1 MKTPIA
7 TLLISTL
14 LVTGCAS
21 KINPFNWFKR
31 SSEET
36 LTQQVA
42 PGQVIETR
50 RLVDQVASLQ
60 IEKTNGGA
68 IIHAV
73 GLPPSQGYWDAE
85 LVADNDEKPVNGVL
99 TYKFRIE
106 QPYEFKRASTPTS
119 REVVV
124 GHFVSNIKLQGVKS
138 IRVLG
143 ARNARTSR
151 R

>member
-7 TLLISTL
+7 TVLISTL
-14 LVTGCAS
+14 LLTGCAT
-21 KINPFNWFKR
+21 KLNPFNWFKG
-31 SSEET
+31 SSEEK
-36 LTQQVA
+36 LVEQVT
-42 PGQVIETR
+42 PGKVIDYR
-50 RLVDQVASLQ
+50 GLVDQVISLQ

-73 GLPPSQGYWDAE
+73 GLPPSQGYWDAA
-85 LVADNDEKPVNGVL
+85 LVADNDEEPIKGVL
-99 TYKFRIE
+99 TYQFRIE

-124 GHFVSNIKLQGVKS
+124 GHFVSNIKLQGVSS

-143 ARNARTSR
+143 ASNARSSR

>member
-7 TLLISTL
+7 TLLLSAL

-21 KINPFNWFKR
+21 KFNPFNWFKR
-31 SSEET
+31 SSNET

-42 PGQVIETR
+42 PGQVLDTR
-50 RLVDQVASLQ
+50 GLVAQVTTLK

-85 LVADNDEKPVNGVL
+85 LVAVNDEKPVKGVL
-99 TYKFRIE
+99 TYRFRIE
-106 QPYEFKRASTPTS
+106 KPYEFKRASTPTS

-124 GHFVSNIKLQGVKS
+124 GHFVSDSKLQGVSS

-143 ARNARTSR
+143 THNARTSR

>member
-7 TLLISTL
+7 TLLLSTL

-31 SSEET
+31 STNET
-36 LTQQVA
+36 VEQVA
-42 PGQVIETR
+42 PGFVLDTR
-50 RLVDQVASLQ
+50 GLVDQVISLQ
-60 IEKTNGGA
+60 IGKTNGGA
-68 IIHAV
+68 IIYAV

-85 LVADNDEKPVNGVL
+85 LVAENDEKPINGVL
-99 TYKFRIE
+99 TYKFRID

-124 GHFVSNIKLQGVKS
+124 GHFVSNIKLQSVSS

-143 ARNARTSR
+143 TRNARTSR

>member
-7 TLLISTL
+7 TLLISAL

-21 KINPFNWFKR
+21 KLNPFNWFKR
-31 SSEET
+31 STEET
-36 LTQQVA
+36 QTQQA
-42 PGQVIETR
+42 ALGQVIDTR
-50 RLVDQVASLQ
+50 RLVDQVTSLQ

-85 LVADNDEKPVNGVL
+85 LVADNDEEPINGVL
-99 TYKFRIE
+99 TYQFRIE
-106 QPYEFKRASTPTS
+106 QPYEFKRASTPVS

-124 GHFVSNIKLQGVKS
+124 GHFVSNSKLEGVNS

-143 ARNARTSR
+143 ARNARSSR

>member
-7 TLLISTL
+7 TVLISTL
-14 LVTGCAS
+14 LLTGCAT
-21 KINPFNWFKR
+21 KLNPFNWFKR
-31 SSEET
+31 STEEKRVE
-36 LTQQVA
+36 QVV
-42 PGQVIETR
+42 PGKVIDYR
-50 RLVDQVASLQ
+50 GLVDQVTSLQ

-99 TYKFRIE
+99 TYQFRIE
-106 QPYEFKRASTPTS
+106 QPYEFKRASTPVS

-124 GHFVSNIKLQGVKS
+124 GHFVSNIKLQGVTS

-143 ARNARTSR
+143 ARNTRSSR

>member
-7 TLLISTL
+7 ILMISAV
-14 LVTGCAS
+14 LVTGCGT
-21 KINPFNWFKR
+21 KLNPFNWFKG
-31 SSEET
+31 SSDEKRVERT
-36 LTQQVA
+36 N
-42 PGQVIETR
+42 PGQVIDYR
-50 RLVDQVASLQ
+50 KLVDQVSSLQ

-85 LVADNDEKPVNGVL
+85 LVAQNGEKPVKGVL
-99 TYKFRIE
+99 SYRFQIE
-106 QPYEFKRASTPTS
+106 RPYEFKRASTPTS

-124 GHFVSNIKLQGVKS
+124 GHFVSNIKLQGVTS

-143 ARNARTSR
+143 ARNIRTSR

>member
-1 MKTPIA
+1 MKTSIA
-7 TLLISTL
+7 TLLLSAL

-21 KINPFNWFKR
+21 KFNPFNWFKR
-31 SSEET
+31 STNET
-36 LTQQVA
+36 VQVS
-42 PGQVIETR
+42 PGQVLDTR
-50 RLVDQVASLQ
+50 GLVDQVTSLQ
-60 IEKTNGGA
+60 IEQTNGGA

-85 LVADNDEKPVNGVL
+85 LVAENDEKPVKGVL
-99 TYKFRIE
+99 TYRFRIE
-106 QPYEFKRASTPTS
+106 KPYEFKRASTPTS

-124 GHFVSNIKLQGVKS
+124 GHFVSNIKLQGVTS

-143 ARNARTSR
+143 TKNARSSR

>member
-1 MKTPIA
+1 MKKPIA
-7 TLLISTL
+7 TLLLSAL
-14 LVTGCAS
+14 LMTGCAS
-21 KINPFNWFKR
+21 KLNPFNWFKR
-31 SSEET
+31 STNET
-36 LTQQVA
+36 VQQVA
-42 PGQVIETR
+42 PGQVIENR
-50 RLVDQVASLQ
+50 NLVDQVISLQ

-85 LVADNDEKPVNGVL
+85 LVPENDEKPVKGVL
-99 TYKFRIE
+99 TYKFRID
-106 QPYEFKRASTPTS
+106 QPFEFKRASTPTS

-124 GHFVSNIKLQGVKS
+124 GHFVSNIKLRDVTT

-143 ARNARTSR
+143 ARNARSSR

>member
-7 TLLISTL
+7 TLLLSAVLI
-14 LVTGCAS
+14 TGCAS
-21 KINPFNWFKR
+21 KFNPFNWFKR
-31 SSEET
+31 STNET
-36 LTQQVA
+36 VRQVA
-42 PGQVIETR
+42 PGQVIENR
-50 RLVDQVASLQ
+50 GLVDQVIFLQ

-85 LVADNDEKPVNGVL
+85 LVPENGEKPIKGVL

-124 GHFVSNIKLQGVKS
+124 GHFVSNIKLQDVSS

-143 ARNARTSR
+143 TRNARASR

>member
-1 MKTPIA
+1 MKTSIA
-7 TLLISTL
+7 TLLLSAL

-21 KINPFNWFKR
+21 KFNPFNWFKR
-31 SSEET
+31 STNET
-36 LTQQVA
+36 VQVA
-42 PGQVIETR
+42 PGQVLDTR
-50 RLVDQVASLQ
+50 GLVDQVTSLQ
-60 IEKTNGGA
+60 IEQTNGGA

-85 LVADNDEKPVNGVL
+85 LVAENDEKPVKGVL
-99 TYKFRIE
+99 TYRFRIE
-106 QPYEFKRASTPTS
+106 KPYEFKRASTPTS

-124 GHFVSNIKLQGVKS
+124 GHFVSNIKLQGVTS

-143 ARNARTSR
+143 TKNARSSR

>member
-7 TLLISTL
+7 TLMVSAL
-14 LVTGCAS
+14 LVTGCGS
-21 KINPFNWFKR
+21 KLNPFNWFKR
-31 SSEET
+31 SAEEKRIE
-36 LTQQVA
+36 
-42 PGQVIETR
+42 QVIPGKETDYR
-50 RLVDQVASLQ
+50 RLVDQVSSLQ

-68 IIHAV
+68 IIHVV

-85 LVADNDEKPVNGVL
+85 LVAQNGEEPVNGVL
-99 TYKFRIE
+99 TYKFQIE
-106 QPYEFKRASTPTS
+106 RPFEFKRASTPTS

-124 GHFVSNIKLQGVKS
+124 GHFISNIKLEGVSS

-143 ARNARTSR
+143 ARNIRTSR